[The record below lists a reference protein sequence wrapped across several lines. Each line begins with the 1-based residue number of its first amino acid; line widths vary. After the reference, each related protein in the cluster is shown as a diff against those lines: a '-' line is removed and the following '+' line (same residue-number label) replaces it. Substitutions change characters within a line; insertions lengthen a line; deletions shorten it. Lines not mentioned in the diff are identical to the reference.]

1 VDLELFTNDRT
12 GKLVPIQGTDPQT
25 GSWEHYS
32 FLADPLTDQEPSLSP
47 GTYRAVSRARA
58 ALASLD
64 SLARQLPNPSLL
76 RQQSLRR
83 EAQSTSA
90 LEGTYAPLDQ
100 VLAEDEEAPSSTDL
114 REIVNYV
121 AMADQAFDWLADGR
135 PVTIGLLRDLQRT
148 LMAGTANEGPDSGTL
163 RNRQVVIGLR
173 ADALPGEPAVKAAR
187 FIPAPPGLDLEARL
201 QDLLTWMAA
210 DHTRD
215 IDPVVAAAMAHYQ
228 FESLHPF
235 HDGNGRLG
243 RLLIVLHLLMSGT
256 LTEPTLTVS
265 PWFEARRREYY
276 DRLLLVSA
284 RGAWDEWIDFFSR
297 GLESAAL
304 DTKAKMLALLE
315 VQRQLREQVSA
326 STLRSES
333 AQKLVDLAIARPSFT
348 VRVVARELKLS
359 YARANGLIGQLC
371 DLGILAPTSQQA
383 TYARRF
389 HAPQVVAVLLQH

>member
-1 VDLELFTNDRT
+1 MPIHGSDPRT
-12 GKLVPIQGTDPQT
+12 GP
-25 GSWEHYS
+25 WEHYA
-32 FLADPLTDQEPSLSP
+32 FLVDPLSGDEPALSP

-76 RQQSLRR
+76 RQSSLRR

-100 VLAEDEEAPSSTDL
+100 VLIEDEESPSSADL
-114 REIVNYV
+114 REIVNYI
-121 AMADQAFDWLADGR
+121 AMADQAFEWLADGR
-135 PVTIGLLRDLQRT
+135 PITIGLLRDLQRT
-148 LMAGTANEGPDSGTL
+148 LVAGTNHDGPESGIL
-163 RNRQVVIGLR
+163 RTHQVVIGVR
-173 ADALPGEPAVKAAR
+173 SDAEPSELAVKAAR
-187 FIPAPPGLDLEARL
+187 FVPAPPGPDLEARL
-201 QDLLTWMAA
+201 RDLLTWMAI
-210 DHTRD
+210 DHAEN
-215 IDPVVAAAMAHYQ
+215 IDPVVASAMAHYQ

-235 HDGNGRLG
+235 HDGNGRVG
-243 RLLIVLHLLMSGT
+243 RLLVVLHLLMSGT

-284 RGAWDEWIDFFSR
+284 QGAWDEWIDFFAR

-315 VQRQLREQVSA
+315 VQRQLRDQVSA
-326 STLRSES
+326 SRLRSES
-333 AQKLVDLAIARPSFT
+333 AQKLVDLAVARPSFT

-359 YARANGLIGQLC
+359 YPRANSLIGQLSN
-371 DLGILAPTSQQA
+371 LGILAPTSQHA

-389 HAPQVVAVLLQH
+389 HAPRVVAVLLQP